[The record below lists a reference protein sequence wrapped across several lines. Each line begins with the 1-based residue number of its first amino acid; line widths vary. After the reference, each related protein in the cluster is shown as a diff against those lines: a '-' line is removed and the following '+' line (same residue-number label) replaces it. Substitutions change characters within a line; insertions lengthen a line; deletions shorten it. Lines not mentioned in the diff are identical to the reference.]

1 MGLLTLLIFI
11 PLVATVLILLLPKA
25 LQSSYKYI
33 ALAFTALQLALS
45 GSLYSQFD
53 NGISGI
59 DTVSGYQFV
68 EQVPWIHLN
77 LGKLGLLEIDYFIG
91 IDGISLPLLVLSSLV
106 MLMAV
111 GASWNMQ
118 KSRKGYFA
126 LLMLLNMAVMG
137 IFCALDFF
145 LFYIFYEVML
155 LPLYFLIGIW
165 GGVNREYAAIKFFI
179 YTLFGS
185 VFMLLIIVGLYFSVI
200 NPETGA
206 HTFNMLHM
214 MNPNNYVEGSF
225 FAYLGNYY
233 EVLGIPART
242 LGFIVLFIAFAIK
255 IPIVPLHT
263 WLPDAHVEA
272 PTPVSIILAGILLK
286 IGGYGII
293 RICMSIF
300 PDVMADAN
308 WWLGLIGVIS
318 IIYGALNA
326 LAQKDL
332 KRLIA
337 YSSVSHM
344 GFVLLG
350 LASMTTE
357 GISGAMFQMIS
368 HGFLSASLFFLVGV
382 IYDRVHDRYIYNFR
396 GLANLTPK
404 YTAYLAIA
412 FFASLGLP
420 GFSAFIG
427 EAFVIIGT
435 FNAESM
441 GTGIPRWMAIA
452 GSLGILLSAIYFLW
466 TLQRMHFGQLR
477 LKGGEQWVQSLK
489 DLTWREQAILFPAL
503 ALALVLG
510 IMPFLVFDKLNDT
523 VLHLVS
529 LISGQL

>member
-1 MGLLTLLIFI
+1 
-11 PLVATVLILLLPKA
+11 
-25 LQSSYKYI
+25 
-33 ALAFTALQLALS
+33 
-45 GSLYSQFD
+45 
-53 NGISGI
+53 
-59 DTVSGYQFV
+59 
-68 EQVPWIHLN
+68 
-77 LGKLGLLEIDYFIG
+77 
-91 IDGISLPLLVLSSLV
+91 
-106 MLMAV
+106 
-111 GASWNMQ
+111 
-118 KSRKGYFA
+118 
-126 LLMLLNMAVMG
+126 
-137 IFCALDFF
+137 
-145 LFYIFYEVML
+145 
-155 LPLYFLIGIW
+155 
-165 GGVNREYAAIKFFI
+165 
-179 YTLFGS
+179 
-185 VFMLLIIVGLYFSVI
+185 
-200 NPETGA
+200 
-206 HTFNMLHM
+206 FNTLHM
-214 MNPNNYVEGSF
+214 MNPHNYVEGSF

-412 FFASLGLP
+412 FFASLGLS